1 MSNYNK
7 IIPTLSGN
15 NLLVESIKS
24 KKPLIFTKIAL
35 GDGTLREN
43 ESIENLTALKRQM
56 CENTIH
62 DVKNKGNGELDIT
75 ATISNASVTSGFY
88 ARELG
93 VFAKVGD
100 SGQEK
105 LFGYTNAGAQASY
118 TPAGTSLDEKLIT
131 VTFYVGND
139 VNVTIS
145 LNSQLYITQG
155 ALDKHNEAM
164 NAHAELLKLFL
175 RLTGG
180 TLTGDVNII
189 NSFFGFKSNDGEYST
204 KIRLASNGNFDI
216 GVTEDSNN
224 KNATPQL
231 MLHSQNRPKWYN
243 SNQGGKELATLDD
256 LSPIKNLLGQG
267 AIVAAKLDS
276 NNGFVKFANGFIIQW
291 GFFQNIPSGGTI
303 TFPIAFANIAFSAV
317 ANDVN
322 SNNVDNQ
329 VHSLRDY
336 TRTTM
341 KIFTQSVQDR
351 PTSNTAWGHYIV
363 IGV

>member
-56 CENTIH
+56 CENTIQ

-100 SGQEK
+100 TGQER

-139 VNVTIS
+139 VNVKIS

-155 ALDKHNEAM
+155 ALDKHNSAM
-164 NAHAELLKLFL
+164 DAHAELLKLFL

-180 TLTGDVNII
+180 TLTGDLNII
-189 NSFFGFKSNDGEYST
+189 NSYFGFKPDNSGYST

-216 GVTEDSNN
+216 GVTEDTNN

-243 SNQGGKELATLDD
+243 SSVGGKELATLEE

-267 AIVAAKLDS
+267 GIVASKLDA
-276 NNGFVKFANGFIIQW
+276 NAGFVKFANGFTIQW
-291 GFFQNIPSGGTI
+291 GAVNNVSQSSHISY
-303 TFPIAFANIAFSAV
+303 PIAFRTVFSISGV
-317 ANDVN
+317 DL
-322 SNNVDNQ
+322 NVDGDPLVLSMLLTDNTKFM
-329 VHSLRDY
+329 LTGR
-336 TRTTM
+336 RT
-341 KIFTQSVQDR
+341 
-351 PTSNTAWGHYIV
+351 
-363 IGV
+363 IGGRTNLWCHWIAVGIA

>member
-7 IIPTLSGN
+7 IIPTLAGS
-15 NLLVESIKS
+15 NLLVEAIKS
-24 KKPLIFTKIAL
+24 KKPLIFTRIAL
-35 GDGTLREN
+35 GDGTLTES
-43 ESIENLTALKRQM
+43 ESIENLTALKHPMAQ
-56 CENTIH
+56 NTVQAI
-62 DVKNKGNGELDIT
+62 NSRGNGEIDVV

-100 SGQEK
+100 TGTEK
-105 LFGYTNAGAQASY
+105 LFAYTNAGAQASY

-139 VNVTIS
+139 INVKIS

-155 ALDKHNEAM
+155 ALDQHNSAM

-180 TLTGDVNII
+180 TLTGDLNII
-189 NSFFGFKSNDGEYST
+189 NSYFGFKADNSRYSA

-216 GVTEDSNN
+216 GVTEDTDN
-224 KNATPQL
+224 KNATEQL

-243 SNQGGKELATLDD
+243 SGIGGKELAILED

-267 AIVAAKLDS
+267 GIVASKLDGQ
-276 NNGFVKFANGFIIQW
+276 NGFVKFANGFTIQF
-291 GFFQNIPSGGTI
+291 GR
-303 TFPIAFANIAFSAV
+303 ANITANTSQVNIVLPIRCNTIFACS
-317 ANDVN
+317 ANDVGTGAFPLGI
-322 SNNVDNQ
+322 DGNQ
-329 VHSLRDY
+329 
-336 TRTTM
+336 
-341 KIFTQSVQDR
+341 TQITVRKQLKEE
-351 PTSNTAWGHYIV
+351 NTQAFIGFSWIV
-363 IGV
+363 LSK

>member
-43 ESIENLTALKRQM
+43 ESIESLTALKRQM
-56 CENTIH
+56 CENTIQ

-100 SGQEK
+100 TGQER

-139 VNVTIS
+139 INVKIS

-155 ALDKHNEAM
+155 ALDKHNSAM
-164 NAHAELLKLFL
+164 DAHAELLKLFL

-180 TLTGDVNII
+180 TLTGDLGLIRSNINFKNNI
-189 NSFFGFKSNDGEYST
+189 NDFGC
-204 KIRLASNGNFDI
+204 KIRIAENGNFDI
-216 GVTEDSNN
+216 GVTEDGSN
-224 KNATPQL
+224 KNATLQM
-231 MLHSQNRPKWYN
+231 MLHSQNKPKWYN
-243 SNQGGKELATLDD
+243 SSLGGKELATVEE
-256 LSPIKNLLGQG
+256 LSPIKTLLGQG
-267 AIVAAKLDS
+267 GIVASKLDGQ
-276 NNGFVKFANGFIIQW
+276 NGFVKFANDFTIQF
-291 GFFQNIPSGGTI
+291 GR
-303 TFPIAFANIAFSAV
+303 ANITANTSQVNIVLPIRCNTIFACS
-317 ANDVN
+317 ANDVGTGAFPLGI
-322 SNNVDNQ
+322 DGNQ
-329 VHSLRDY
+329 
-336 TRTTM
+336 
-341 KIFTQSVQDR
+341 TQITVRKQLKEE
-351 PTSNTAWGHYIV
+351 NTQAFIGFSWIV
-363 IGV
+363 LSK